1 LKKLR
6 KLNHDIN
13 TLGKTNRPD
22 KSDLKYAKRARER
35 YFEEEADVSGSA
47 SDDERDASQELSGDF
62 INDGEYTDDDS
73 AGVYTQQAM
82 YYRLNRSEEQ
92 SPDLLN
98 FRFRGAEKGLP
109 IIEKLLKNQKVDIP
123 ESPLD
128 ESFIS
133 YDNDSVV
140 DSNLEVSPTI
150 YSICSDDVTSAKKIG
165 INDGSKKSTVSR
177 VIHKM
182 PLTLSSPTNEDSVQN
197 NENIRIINQS
207 LPYTRPPLS
216 SNTSNNN
223 NPYQSGSNGNKT
235 VKYKAPLEE
244 SQMEHSQIIDI
255 TTSQNRNIDL
265 NKFSNGFD
273 INFNDDDD
281 DW

>member
-1 LKKLR
+1 
-6 KLNHDIN
+6 
-13 TLGKTNRPD
+13 
-22 KSDLKYAKRARER
+22 
-35 YFEEEADVSGSA
+35 
-47 SDDERDASQELSGDF
+47 
-62 INDGEYTDDDS
+62 
-73 AGVYTQQAM
+73 M

-98 FRFRGAEKGLP
+98 FQFRGAEKGLP
-109 IIEKLLKNQKVDIP
+109 IIEKLLKKQKVDIP

-177 VIHKM
+177 IIHKM
-182 PLTLSSPTNEDSVQN
+182 PLTLSSPTNDDSVQN

-207 LPYTRPPLS
+207 LPYTRPPI
-216 SNTSNNN
+216 SNDSNKK
-223 NPYQSGSNGNKT
+223 PI
-235 VKYKAPLEE
+235 KYKAPIEE
-244 SQMEHSQIIDI
+244 IEEIENSPMIID
-255 TTSQNRNIDL
+255 TTATSTNSQNRDMKL
-265 NKFSNGFD
+265 NNYAKCFGTNY
-273 INFNDDDD
+273 NDDDD